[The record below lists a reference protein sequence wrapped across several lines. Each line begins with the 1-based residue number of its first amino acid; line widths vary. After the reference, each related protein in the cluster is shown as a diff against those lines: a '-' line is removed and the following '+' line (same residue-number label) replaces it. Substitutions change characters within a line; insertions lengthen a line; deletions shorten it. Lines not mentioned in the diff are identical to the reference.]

1 MSAEPILEARGL
13 SKTFRAGGAV
23 FGKPFQAVKDVSLAV
38 MPGETLAVVGES
50 GCGKSTLA
58 RMLVGLETPDEGE
71 ILFRGAPI
79 KRDRALRRQ
88 VQMVF
93 QDPYLSLNPR
103 RTVLDIVAEPLDVHG
118 LAKGA
123 ARTARVEELLT
134 AVGLDPAASSRFPHE
149 FSGGQRQRIGIARAL
164 AAEPS
169 VLVCDEPVSAL
180 DVSVQAQVVNL
191 LIDLQKRLGIA
202 IIFIAHDLAV
212 VRAISHRVMVM
223 YLGRAVEE
231 GGADRVL
238 VTPNHPYTVA
248 LRGSA
253 LEPDPARA
261 RLARGKATRGEP
273 PNPVNPPP
281 GCRFN
286 PRCPRVTDECRT
298 NEPQMKRHTDAAG
311 LSGVACYH
319 PVQEA
324 EALSA

>member
-1 MSAEPILEARGL
+1 MPAEPILEARNL

-23 FGKPFQAVKDVSLAV
+23 MGKSFHAVKGVSLTVA
-38 MPGETLAVVGES
+38 PGETLAVVGES

-71 ILFRGAPI
+71 ILFQGAPI

-118 LAKGA
+118 LAKGT
-123 ARTARVEELLT
+123 ARKARVEELLT
-134 AVGLDPAASSRFPHE
+134 AVGLDPAAASRFPHE

-191 LIDLQKRLGIA
+191 LIDLQQRLGVA

-223 YLGRAVEE
+223 YLGRSVEE
-231 GGADRVL
+231 GAADQVL
-238 VTPNHPYTVA
+238 VAPAHPYAVA
-248 LRGSA
+248 LRASA
-253 LEPDPARA
+253 LEPDPAKA
-261 RLARGKATRGEP
+261 RLARGTAARGEP

-286 PRCPRVTDECRT
+286 PRCARVTDECRVH
-298 NEPQMKRHTDAAG
+298 EPVLKGYAG
-311 LSGVACYH
+311 MSSVACYH
-319 PVQEA
+319 PMRPEA
-324 EALSA
+324 EL

>member
-1 MSAEPILEARGL
+1 MSAEPILEARNL

-23 FGKPFQAVKDVSLAV
+23 LGKSFHAVKGVSLTVA
-38 MPGETLAVVGES
+38 PGETLAVVGES

-71 ILFRGAPI
+71 ILFRGEPI

-123 ARTARVEELLT
+123 ARKARVEELLS
-134 AVGLDPAASSRFPHE
+134 AVGLDPAAASRFPHE

-191 LIDLQKRLGIA
+191 LIDLQQRLGVA

-231 GGADRVL
+231 GPADQVL
-238 VTPNHPYTVA
+238 VAPAHPYAVA
-248 LRGSA
+248 LRASA
-253 LEPDPARA
+253 LEPDPAKA
-261 RLARGKATRGEP
+261 RLARGTAARGEP

-286 PRCPRVTDECRT
+286 PRCPRVTEECRVH
-298 NEPQMKRHTDAAG
+298 EPVLKGYAG
-311 LSGVACYH
+311 VSSVACYH
-319 PVQEA
+319 PVRA
-324 EALSA
+324 EALV

>member
-1 MSAEPILEARGL
+1 MPAEPILEARGL
-13 SKTFRAGGAV
+13 TKTFRAGGAML
-23 FGKPFQAVKDVSLAV
+23 GKQFQAVKDVSLTVA
-38 MPGETLAVVGES
+38 PGETLAVVGES

-58 RMLVGLETPDEGE
+58 RMLVGLETPDAGE
-71 ILFRGAPI
+71 IFFRGEPI
-79 KRDRALRRQ
+79 RRDRALRRQ

-118 LAKGA
+118 LASGS
-123 ARTARVEELLT
+123 ARRKRVEELL
-134 AVGLDPAASSRFPHE
+134 ASVGLDPAAASRFPHE

-191 LIDLQKRLGIA
+191 LIDLQKRLDLA

-231 GGADRVL
+231 GRGDQVL
-238 VTPNHPYTVA
+238 VSPNHPYTVA
-248 LRGSA
+248 LRSSA
-253 LEPDPARA
+253 LEPDPASA
-261 RLARGKATRGEP
+261 RLARGTAARGEP
-273 PNPVNPPP
+273 PNPVDPPP

-286 PRCPRVTDECRT
+286 PRCNRATDGCRQQ
-298 NEPQMKRHTDAAG
+298 EPVMERRPG
-311 LSGVACYH
+311 LSAVACFH
-319 PVQEA
+319 PVVTEI
-324 EALSA
+324 SASA

>member
-1 MSAEPILEARGL
+1 M
-13 SKTFRAGGAV
+13 
-23 FGKPFQAVKDVSLAV
+23 FGKQFQAVKGVSLSV
-38 MPGETLAVVGES
+38 SPGETLSVVGES

-71 ILFRGAPI
+71 ILFKGEPI
-79 KRDRALRRQ
+79 RRDRALRRQ

-103 RTVLDIVAEPLDVHG
+103 RTVLDIIAEPLDVHG

-123 ARTARVEELLT
+123 ARKQRVEELLS
-134 AVGLDPAASSRFPHE
+134 AVGLDPAAASRFPHE

-191 LIDLQKRLGIA
+191 LIDLQKRLDLA

-212 VRAISHRVMVM
+212 VRAISQRVMVM

-231 GGADRVL
+231 GAGDQVL

-261 RLARGKATRGEP
+261 RLARCTAARGEP
-273 PNPVNPPP
+273 PNPVDPPP

-286 PRCPRVTDECRT
+286 PRCGRATDICRQT
-298 NEPQMKRHTDAAG
+298 EPSMEARPG
-311 LSGVACYH
+311 LSSVSCYH
-319 PVQEA
+319 PVASA
-324 EALSA
+324 ELAGAA

>member
-1 MSAEPILEARGL
+1 MSAEPNSEARNL
-13 SKTFRAGGAV
+13 SKTFRAGGAL
-23 FGKPFQAVKDVSLAV
+23 FGKSFQAVKDVSLAV
-38 MPGETLAVVGES
+38 EPGETLAVVGEL

-71 ILFRGAPI
+71 ILFRGEPI
-79 KRDRALRRQ
+79 RRERALRRQ

-118 LAKGA
+118 LAKGP
-123 ARTARVEELLT
+123 ARRARVEELLA
-134 AVGLDPAASSRFPHE
+134 AVGLEPAAASRFPHE

-212 VRAISHRVMVM
+212 VRAISHRVIVM

-231 GGADRVL
+231 GGADQVL
-238 VTPNHPYTVA
+238 VTPSHPYSVA

-253 LEPDPARA
+253 LEPDPVRA

-286 PRCPRVTDECRT
+286 PRCPRVTDACRKD
-298 NEPQMKRHTDAAG
+298 EPLMQHNAAA
-311 LSGVACYH
+311 SGFSSVACYH
-319 PVQEA
+319 PVREEPSIGA
-324 EALSA
+324 

>member
-1 MSAEPILEARGL
+1 MPVEPILEARNL
-13 SKTFRAGGAV
+13 SKTFRAGGSV
-23 FGKPFQAVKDVSLAV
+23 LGKSFHAVKGVSLSVA
-38 MPGETLAVVGES
+38 PGETLAIVGES

-58 RMLVGLETPDEGE
+58 RMLVGLETPDEGD
-71 ILFRGAPI
+71 ILFRGTPI

-93 QDPYLSLNPR
+93 QDPYMSLNPR

-118 LAKGA
+118 LARGA
-123 ARTARVEELLT
+123 ARKARVEELLA
-134 AVGLDPAASSRFPHE
+134 AVGLDPAAAARFPHE

-191 LIDLQKRLGIA
+191 LIDLQARLGIA

-212 VRAISHRVMVM
+212 VRAISQRVMVM
-223 YLGRAVEE
+223 YLGRAVEA
-231 GGADRVL
+231 GGADQVL
-238 VTPNHPYTVA
+238 VQPRHPYAVA

-261 RLARGKATRGEP
+261 RLARGTAARGEP

-286 PRCPRVTDECRT
+286 PRCSRSTDICRQE
-298 NEPQMKRHTDAAG
+298 EPVLKGYPG
-311 LSGVACYH
+311 LSAVACYH
-319 PVQEA
+319 PVASPALA
-324 EALSA
+324 EV

>member
-13 SKTFRAGGAV
+13 TKTFRAGGAM
-23 FGKPFQAVKDVSLAV
+23 FGKQFQAVKGVSLSV
-38 MPGETLAVVGES
+38 SPGETLSVVGES

-71 ILFRGAPI
+71 ILFKGEPI
-79 KRDRALRRQ
+79 RRDRALRRQ

-103 RTVLDIVAEPLDVHG
+103 RTVLDIIAEPLDVHG

-123 ARTARVEELLT
+123 ARKQRVEELLS
-134 AVGLDPAASSRFPHE
+134 AVGLDPAAASRFPHE

-191 LIDLQKRLGIA
+191 LIDLQKRLDLA

-212 VRAISHRVMVM
+212 VRAISQRVMVM

-231 GGADRVL
+231 GAGDQVL

-261 RLARGKATRGEP
+261 RLARGTAARGEP
-273 PNPVNPPP
+273 PNPVDPPP

-286 PRCPRVTDECRT
+286 PRCGRATDICRQT
-298 NEPQMKRHTDAAG
+298 EPSMEARPG
-311 LSGVACYH
+311 LSSVSCYH
-319 PVQEA
+319 PVASA
-324 EALSA
+324 ELAGAT

>member
-13 SKTFRAGGAV
+13 SKTFRAGGAL
-23 FGKPFQAVKDVSLAV
+23 FGKSFDAVKSVSLSVA
-38 MPGETLAVVGES
+38 PGETLSVVGES

-71 ILFRGAPI
+71 IFFKGAPI
-79 KRDRALRRQ
+79 KRDKALRRQ

-118 LAKGA
+118 LASGA
-123 ARTARVEELLT
+123 ARRRRVEELL
-134 AVGLDPAASSRFPHE
+134 ASVGLDPAAATRFPHE

-191 LIDLQKRLGIA
+191 LMDLQKRLDLA
-202 IIFIAHDLAV
+202 IVFIAHDLAV
-212 VRAISHRVMVM
+212 VRAISQRVLVM
-223 YLGRAVEE
+223 YLGRGVEM
-231 GGADRVL
+231 GLGDQVL
-238 VTPNHPYTVA
+238 VAPSHPYTVA
-248 LRGSA
+248 LRSSA

-261 RLARGKATRGEP
+261 RLARGTAARGEP
-273 PNPVNPPP
+273 PNPVDPPP

-286 PRCPRVTDECRT
+286 PRCPRATDICRAQ
-298 NEPQMKRHTDAAG
+298 EPALKSRPGKTA
-311 LSGVACYH
+311 VACYH
-319 PVQEA
+319 PVEDERLVEA
-324 EALSA
+324 

>member
-13 SKTFRAGGAV
+13 SKTFRAGGAM
-23 FGKPFQAVKDVSLAV
+23 FGKSFHAVKDVSLAV
-38 MPGETLAVVGES
+38 SPGETLSVVGES

-58 RMLVGLETPDEGE
+58 RMLVGLETPDEGQ

-79 KRDRALRRQ
+79 RRDKALRRQ
-88 VQMVF
+88 VQMIF

-118 LAKGA
+118 LARGA
-123 ARTARVEELLT
+123 ARRQRVEELLVS
-134 AVGLDPAASSRFPHE
+134 VGLDPAAASRFPHE

-191 LIDLQKRLGIA
+191 LIDLQKRLDLA

-212 VRAISHRVMVM
+212 VRAISQRVMVM

-231 GGADRVL
+231 GEAGTVL
-238 VTPNHPYTVA
+238 VRPSHPYTVA

-253 LEPDPARA
+253 LEPDPAKA
-261 RLARGKATRGEP
+261 RLARGTAARGEP
-273 PNPVNPPP
+273 PNPVDPPP

-286 PRCPRVTDECRT
+286 PRCSRATEICRGEEPRLERRPGRT
-298 NEPQMKRHTDAAG
+298 A
-311 LSGVACYH
+311 VACYH
-319 PVQEA
+319 PVDQA
-324 EALSA
+324 EMAQA

>member
-1 MSAEPILEARGL
+1 MPASPILEARSL

-23 FGKPFQAVKDVSLAV
+23 FGKTFHAVKNVSLSIS
-38 MPGETLAVVGES
+38 PGETLAIVGES

-58 RMLVGLETPDEGE
+58 RMLVGLETPDDGE
-71 ILFRGAPI
+71 ILFQGAPI
-79 KRDRALRRQ
+79 RRDRTLRRQ

-103 RTVLDIVAEPLDVHG
+103 RTVLDIIAEPLDVHG

-123 ARTARVEELLT
+123 GRRQRVEELLV
-134 AVGLDPAASSRFPHE
+134 AVGLDPASASRFPHE

-191 LIDLQKRLGIA
+191 LIDLQQRLGIA

-212 VRAISHRVMVM
+212 VRAISQRVIVM
-223 YLGRAVEE
+223 YLGRAVEA
-231 GGADRVL
+231 GAADQVL
-238 VTPNHPYTVA
+238 VAPSHPYTVA

-261 RLARGKATRGEP
+261 RLARGTAARGEP

-286 PRCPRVTDECRT
+286 PRCPRATEICRGE
-298 NEPQMKRHTDAAG
+298 EPSLEQRPGTITAA
-311 LSGVACYH
+311 ACYH
-319 PVQEA
+319 PVVRREMTVA
-324 EALSA
+324 

>member
-1 MSAEPILEARGL
+1 MPAEPILEARGL
-13 SKTFRAGGAV
+13 SKTFRAGGAM
-23 FGKPFQAVKDVSLAV
+23 FGKQFHAVKDVSLTV
-38 MPGETLAVVGES
+38 SPGETLAVVGES

-71 ILFRGAPI
+71 ILFQGAPI

-103 RTVLDIVAEPLDVHG
+103 RTVLDIIAEPLDVHG
-118 LAKGA
+118 LARGA
-123 ARTARVEELLT
+123 ARRNRVDELLSS
-134 AVGLDPAASSRFPHE
+134 VGLDPAASSRFPHE

-191 LIDLQKRLGIA
+191 LIDLQKRLDLA

-212 VRAISHRVMVM
+212 VRAISHRCMVM
-223 YLGRAVEE
+223 YLGRSVEE
-231 GGADRVL
+231 GAADQVL
-238 VTPNHPYTVA
+238 VSPSHPYAVA

-253 LEPDPARA
+253 LEPDPALA
-261 RLARGKATRGEP
+261 RLARGTAARGEP

-286 PRCPRVTDECRT
+286 PRCSRVTEECRVE
-298 NEPQMKRHTDAAG
+298 EPVLKGYPGM
-311 LSGVACYH
+311 SSVACYH
-319 PVQEA
+319 PVRA
-324 EALSA
+324 AS

>member
-1 MSAEPILEARGL
+1 MSAKPILEARGL
-13 SKTFRAGGAV
+13 TKTFRAGGAM
-23 FGKPFQAVKDVSLAV
+23 FGKQFQAVKGVSLSV
-38 MPGETLAVVGES
+38 SPGETLSVVGES

-71 ILFRGAPI
+71 ILFKGEPI
-79 KRDRALRRQ
+79 RRDRALRRQ

-103 RTVLDIVAEPLDVHG
+103 RTVLDIIAEPLDVHG

-123 ARTARVEELLT
+123 ARKQRVEELLS
-134 AVGLDPAASSRFPHE
+134 AVGLDPAAASRFPHE

-191 LIDLQKRLGIA
+191 LIDLQKRLDLA

-212 VRAISHRVMVM
+212 VRAISQRVMVM

-231 GGADRVL
+231 GAGDQVL

-261 RLARGKATRGEP
+261 RLARGTAARGEP
-273 PNPVNPPP
+273 PNPVDPPP

-286 PRCPRVTDECRT
+286 PRCGRATDICRQT
-298 NEPQMKRHTDAAG
+298 EPSMEARPG
-311 LSGVACYH
+311 LSSVSCYH
-319 PVQEA
+319 PVASA
-324 EALSA
+324 ELAGAA

>member
-1 MSAEPILEARGL
+1 MPADPILQARGL
-13 SKTFRAGGAV
+13 SKQFRAGGAV
-23 FGKPFQAVKDVSLAV
+23 FGRQFHAVKDVSLSVA
-38 MPGETLAVVGES
+38 PGETLAVVGES

-58 RMLVGLETPDEGE
+58 RMLVGLETPDAGD

-79 KRDRALRRQ
+79 RRDKALRRQ

-93 QDPYLSLNPR
+93 QDPFLSLNPR

-118 LAKGA
+118 IARGA
-123 ARTARVEELLT
+123 ARKARVEELLT
-134 AVGLDPAASSRFPHE
+134 SVGLDPAAASRFPHE

-191 LIDLQKRLGIA
+191 LMDLQKRLDLA

-212 VRAISHRVMVM
+212 VRAMSHRVMVM
-223 YLGRAVEE
+223 YLGRAVEV
-231 GGADRVL
+231 GAADRVL
-238 VTPNHPYTVA
+238 VHPRHPYTVA

-253 LEPDPARA
+253 LEPDPRLA
-261 RLARGKATRGEP
+261 RLARGTAARGEP
-273 PNPVNPPP
+273 PNPVDPPP

-286 PRCPRVTDECRT
+286 PRCSRATDSCRRD
-298 NEPQMKRHTDAAG
+298 EPAMAAAPG
-311 LSGVACYH
+311 LSSVACFH
-319 PVQEA
+319 PVETAAA
-324 EALSA
+324 EA